1 MIKINITSLST
12 LLVLTFAI
20 LLPSCKK
27 DSPQN
32 YSPIKIGEDAT
43 SLSEITINR
52 SSRKILLSGGNNKY
66 SATVADS
73 KIASVTVEKDSL
85 IVTGLQEGRTFA
97 TIMSHNYTQR
107 LDINVTFPPIT
118 FSQPEMLIY
127 PDRLR
132 EDTSV
137 KLSGGGITPSLS
149 VYPEGVINIKW
160 DAQTEVVVITALRAG
175 DALVT
180 AKDEKGNKAELK
192 VKVRPDDFPQKY
204 GIYSTTGRYLEQ
216 NYRLK
221 AVFISKKD
229 NGEII
234 MASGSSPKGGT
245 IEWGRGIESIPT
257 TVISIKAEEVEEG
270 KPVKIKVTHRA
281 GDEKLIKTGSYEC
294 MPEKFGNN
302 QMYFIHPDFI
312 FYLP

>member
-85 IVTGLQEGRTFA
+85 IVTGLQEGKTFA

-160 DAQTEVVVITALRAG
+160 DAQTEVVVITALRVG

-204 GIYSTTGRYLEQ
+204 GIYGTTGRYLEQ
-216 NYRLK
+216 NYKLK
-221 AVFISKKD
+221 AVFVSKKD

-234 MASGSSPKGGT
+234 MASGSSPKGGNIDMGVLHET
-245 IEWGRGIESIPT
+245 PT
-257 TVISIKAEEVEEG
+257 TVISIAKVSGIEEG
-270 KPVKIKVTHRA
+270 KTVTIKVTHRV
-281 GDEKLIKTGSYEC
+281 GDKKIETGTYEC

>member
-66 SATVADS
+66 SATAADS

-85 IVTGLQEGRTFA
+85 IVTGLQEGKTFA

-160 DAQTEVVVITALRAG
+160 DAQTEVVVITALRVG

-204 GIYSTTGRYLEQ
+204 GIYGTTGRYLEQ
-216 NYRLK
+216 NYKLK
-221 AVFISKKD
+221 AVFVSKKD

-234 MASGSSPKGGT
+234 MASGSSPKGGNIDMGVLHKT
-245 IEWGRGIESIPT
+245 PT
-257 TVISIKAEEVEEG
+257 TVISIAKVSGIEEG
-270 KPVKIKVTHRA
+270 KTVTIKVTHRV
-281 GDEKLIKTGSYEC
+281 GDKKIETGTYEC